1 VPIWAVATPLVVVT
15 AASLLTYGSVRF
27 RHTAE
32 LVLVVLAAV
41 AIDALLRRRSDR
53 EPRPA

>member
-1 VPIWAVATPLVVVT
+1 
-15 AASLLTYGSVRF
+15 VRF

>member
-1 VPIWAVATPLVVVT
+1 
-15 AASLLTYGSVRF
+15 VRF

-41 AIDALLRRRSDR
+41 AIDALLRRRA
-53 EPRPA
+53 EPEVRPA